1 MVRFGCNR
9 RRVGAPK
16 RFISHVRPKSDGL
29 TMFLLFVLGDGLIP
43 GGRQVFTQLTR
54 FPASPQGDGSNGLP
68 RLIVDGID
76 VVHIEAPGRFAEL
89 TGHINRLVPDW
100 IP

>member
-1 MVRFGCNR
+1 MRFGCNN

-29 TMFLLFVLGDGLIP
+29 TMFLLFMLGDGLILS
-43 GGRQVFTQLTR
+43 GRQVFTQLTG
-54 FPASPQGDGSNGLP
+54 FPASPHGGGRNRLP
-68 RLIVDGID
+68 RLIVDGIE
-76 VVHIEAPGRFAEL
+76 VVHIEAPGRIAEL
-89 TGHINRLVPDW
+89 TEHINRLVPDW